1 MISIIAALA
10 ENRVIG
16 VNNTLPW
23 RLPNDLKHFRR
34 LTTGHAIILGRK
46 NYESIGK
53 PLPERTNIVITRNRD
68 FHADGCLI
76 AHSLDEA
83 LALASATAPGVAL
96 PPPSL
101 ASKNDPEI
109 FVIGGAEIYRAA
121 LARTN
126 RLYLTRV
133 HATIAGD
140 THFPEF
146 DETEWR
152 EISRERHKRD
162 ERHAYAYSFV
172 VLERIKPTA

>member
-1 MISIIAALA
+1 MISVIAALA

-68 FHADGCLI
+68 YAAPGCRI
-76 AHSLDEA
+76 AHSLDA
-83 LALASATAPGVAL
+83 AFAIAGD
-96 PPPSL
+96 
-101 ASKNDPEI
+101 DPEV

-121 LARTN
+121 LTRAD

-133 HATIAGD
+133 HAAIAGD
-140 THFPEF
+140 TTFPEF

-152 EISRERHKRD
+152 EISRERHERD

-172 VLERIKPTA
+172 MMERVKRTA

>member
-1 MISIIAALA
+1 MRISIIAALA

-16 VNNTLPW
+16 VNNALPW

-53 PLPERTNIVITRNRD
+53 PLPERTNIIITRNRD
-68 FHADGCLI
+68 FRADGCLI

-83 LALASATAPGVAL
+83 LALA
-96 PPPSL
+96 
-101 ASKNDPEI
+101 KNDPEI

-140 THFPEF
+140 TYFPEF

-152 EISRERHKRD
+152 EISRERHERD

>member
-53 PLPERTNIVITRNRD
+53 PLPERANIVITRNRD
-68 FHADGCLI
+68 FRADGCLI
-76 AHSLDEA
+76 AHSLDAA
-83 LALASATAPGVAL
+83 LALAD
-96 PPPSL
+96 
-101 ASKNDPEI
+101 NDPEI

-121 LARTN
+121 LAHTN

-133 HATIAGD
+133 HAAIAGD

-146 DETEWR
+146 DESEWR
-152 EISRERHKRD
+152 EISRERHERD

-172 VLERIKPTA
+172 VLERIKSAAQGSADCGAEGRKPTA

>member
-1 MISIIAALA
+1 MRISIIAALA

-53 PLPERTNIVITRNRD
+53 PLPERTNIIITRNRD
-68 FHADGCLI
+68 FRADGCLI
-76 AHSLDEA
+76 AHSLVEA
-83 LALASATAPGVAL
+83 LALA
-96 PPPSL
+96 
-101 ASKNDPEI
+101 KNDPEI
-109 FVIGGAEIYRAA
+109 FVIGGAETYRAA

-140 THFPEF
+140 TYFPEF

-152 EISRERHKRD
+152 EISRERHERD

>member
-1 MISIIAALA
+1 MISIIVALA

-23 RLPNDLKHFRR
+23 RLPNDLKHFRH

-53 PLPERTNIVITRNRD
+53 PLPERTNIVITRNHD
-68 FHADGCLI
+68 FRADGCLI
-76 AHSLDEA
+76 AHSLDAA
-83 LALASATAPGVAL
+83 LALVN
-96 PPPSL
+96 
-101 ASKNDPEI
+101 NDPEI

-121 LARTN
+121 LARTD

-133 HATIAGD
+133 HAAIAGD

-152 EISRERHKRD
+152 EISRERHECD

-172 VLERIKPTA
+172 VLERIKKEGE

>member
-68 FHADGCLI
+68 FRAHGCLV

-83 LALASATAPGVAL
+83 LALSR
-96 PPPSL
+96 
-101 ASKNDPEI
+101 NDPEI

-121 LARTN
+121 LAHTN

-133 HATIAGD
+133 HATITGD
-140 THFPEF
+140 TYFPEF

-152 EISRERHKRD
+152 EISRERHERD
-162 ERHAYAYSFV
+162 ERHAYDYSFV
-172 VLERIKPTA
+172 VLERIKKEEE

>member
-16 VNNTLPW
+16 INNTLPW

-34 LTTGHAIILGRK
+34 LTTGHAIIMGRK

-53 PLPERTNIVITRNRD
+53 PLPERTNIIITRNRD
-68 FHADGCLI
+68 YRADGCLI

-83 LALASATAPGVAL
+83 MALA
-96 PPPSL
+96 
-101 ASKNDPEI
+101 KNDPEI
-109 FVIGGAEIYRAA
+109 FVIGGAEIYRTA
-121 LARTN
+121 LARSD

-140 THFPEF
+140 TYFPEF
-146 DETEWR
+146 DETEWQ
-152 EISRERHKRD
+152 EISRERHAAD
-162 ERHAYAYSFV
+162 ERHAFDYSFV
-172 VLERIKPTA
+172 VFERIRRKKNRQD

>member
-16 VNNTLPW
+16 LNNTLPW

-68 FHADGCLI
+68 FRADGCLI

-83 LALASATAPGVAL
+83 LVLAD
-96 PPPSL
+96 
-101 ASKNDPEI
+101 NDPEI
-109 FVIGGAEIYRAA
+109 FIIGGAEIYRAA

-133 HATIAGD
+133 HAAIPGD
-140 THFPEF
+140 TYFPEF

-152 EISRERHKRD
+152 EISRERHERD

>member
-68 FHADGCLI
+68 FPRGRLSYCTFAGRGPGARKRTTRKSSSSAARKFTARRWRAPTGC
-76 AHSLDEA
+76 
-83 LALASATAPGVAL
+83 T
-96 PPPSL
+96 
-101 ASKNDPEI
+101 
-109 FVIGGAEIYRAA
+109 
-121 LARTN
+121 
-126 RLYLTRV
+126 
-133 HATIAGD
+133 
-140 THFPEF
+140 
-146 DETEWR
+146 
-152 EISRERHKRD
+152 
-162 ERHAYAYSFV
+162 
-172 VLERIKPTA
+172 

>member
-34 LTTGHAIILGRK
+34 LTTGHAIIMGRR
-46 NYESIGK
+46 NHESIGK
-53 PLPERTNIVITRNRD
+53 PLPERTNIVITRNHDYR
-68 FHADGCLI
+68 APGCLV

-83 LALASATAPGVAL
+83 LKMADDDAEV
-96 PPPSL
+96 
-101 ASKNDPEI
+101 

-121 LARTN
+121 LARAD

-133 HATIAGD
+133 HAEVQGD
-140 THFPEF
+140 TFFPEF
-146 DETEWR
+146 DRNEWR
-152 EISRERHKRD
+152 ESACERHAAD

-172 VLERIKPTA
+172 VLERI

>member
-1 MISIIAALA
+1 MRISIIAALA

-68 FHADGCLI
+68 FRATGCLV

-83 LALASATAPGVAL
+83 LTLAG
-96 PPPSL
+96 
-101 ASKNDPEI
+101 NDPEI

-152 EISRERHKRD
+152 EISRERHERD
-162 ERHAYAYSFV
+162 ERHAYDYSFV
-172 VLERIKPTA
+172 VLERIRRKKNRQD

>member
-16 VNNTLPW
+16 INNTLPW

-53 PLPERTNIVITRNRD
+53 PLPERANIVITRNRD
-68 FHADGCLI
+68 FRADGCLI
-76 AHSLDEA
+76 AHSLDAA
-83 LALASATAPGVAL
+83 LALAD
-96 PPPSL
+96 
-101 ASKNDPEI
+101 NDPEI

-121 LARTN
+121 LAQTN

-133 HATIAGD
+133 HAAIAGD

-146 DETEWR
+146 DESEWR
-152 EISRERHKRD
+152 EISRERHERD

>member
-1 MISIIAALA
+1 LTVISIIAALA

-23 RLPNDLKHFRR
+23 RLPNDLRHFRR

-68 FHADGCLI
+68 FHANGCLV

-83 LALASATAPGVAL
+83 LALAG
-96 PPPSL
+96 
-101 ASKNDPEI
+101 NDPEI

-140 THFPEF
+140 TFFPEF

-152 EISRERHKRD
+152 EISRERHERD
-162 ERHAYAYSFV
+162 ERHTYAYSFV

>member
-83 LALASATAPGVAL
+83 LALAS
-96 PPPSL
+96 
-101 ASKNDPEI
+101 NDPEI
-109 FVIGGAEIYRAA
+109 FIIGGAEIYRAA
-121 LARTN
+121 LARAD

-133 HATIAGD
+133 HAAIAGD
-140 THFPEF
+140 TYFPEF
-146 DETEWR
+146 DETEWQ
-152 EISRERHKRD
+152 EISRERHATD
-162 ERHAYAYSFV
+162 ERHAFDYSFV
-172 VLERIKPTA
+172 VFERIRRKKNRQD

>member
-16 VNNTLPW
+16 INNTLPW

-53 PLPERTNIVITRNRD
+53 PLPERRNVVITRQSGYE
-68 FHADGCLI
+68 APGCLV

-83 LALASATAPGVAL
+83 LKMADDDAEV
-96 PPPSL
+96 
-101 ASKNDPEI
+101 
-109 FVIGGAEIYRAA
+109 FVIGGAEIYQQT
-121 LARTN
+121 LARAD
-126 RLYLTRV
+126 RLYLTLV
-133 HATIAGD
+133 HAEVQGD
-140 THFPEF
+140 TFFPEF
-146 DETEWR
+146 DRNEWR
-152 EISRERHKRD
+152 ESARERHERD

-172 VLERIKPTA
+172 VLERIRKKKNGQD

>member
-16 VNNTLPW
+16 INNTLPW

-34 LTTGHAIILGRK
+34 LTTGHAIIMGRK

-53 PLPERTNIVITRNRD
+53 PLPERTNIIITRNRD
-68 FHADGCLI
+68 YRADGCLI

-83 LALASATAPGVAL
+83 LTLA
-96 PPPSL
+96 
-101 ASKNDPEI
+101 KNDPEI
-109 FVIGGAEIYRAA
+109 FVIGGAEIYSTA
-121 LARTN
+121 LARAD

-140 THFPEF
+140 TYFPEF

-152 EISRERHKRD
+152 ESACERHAAD
-162 ERHAYAYSFV
+162 ERHAFDYSFV
-172 VLERIKPTA
+172 VFERIRRKKNRQD

>member
-34 LTTGHAIILGRK
+34 LTTGHAIIMGRK

-53 PLPERTNIVITRNRD
+53 PLPERTNIVVTRNRD
-68 FHADGCLI
+68 YRVDGCLI

-83 LALASATAPGVAL
+83 LRLAGD
-96 PPPSL
+96 
-101 ASKNDPEI
+101 DPEI
-109 FVIGGAEIYRAA
+109 FIIGGAEIYREA
-121 LARTN
+121 LPFAD

-133 HATIAGD
+133 HAAVKGD
-140 THFPEF
+140 TFFPEIDNNNWKETACEHHAA
-146 DETEWR
+146 DE
-152 EISRERHKRD
+152 K
-162 ERHAYAYSFV
+162 HAYAYSFV
-172 VLERIKPTA
+172 VLERVKQAA

>member
-16 VNNTLPW
+16 INNTLPW
-23 RLPNDLKHFRR
+23 QLPNDLKHFRR

-68 FHADGCLI
+68 FRADGCLI

-83 LALASATAPGVAL
+83 LALAN
-96 PPPSL
+96 
-101 ASKNDPEI
+101 NDPEI
-109 FVIGGAEIYRAA
+109 FIIGGAEIYRAA
-121 LARTN
+121 LARTAW
-126 RLYLTRV
+126 LYLTRV

-152 EISRERHKRD
+152 EISRERHEPD
-162 ERHAYAYSFV
+162 ERHVYAYSFV
-172 VLERIKPTA
+172 VLERIKPIA

>member
-68 FHADGCLI
+68 YRADGCLV

-83 LALASATAPGVAL
+83 LAL
-96 PPPSL
+96 
-101 ASKNDPEI
+101 SKSDPEI

-121 LARTN
+121 LTRAD
-126 RLYLTRV
+126 RLYLTLV
-133 HATIAGD
+133 HDTVAGD
-140 THFPEF
+140 VYFPEF
-146 DETEWR
+146 DSNDWR
-152 EISRERHKRD
+152 EITRERHERD

-172 VLERIKPTA
+172 VLERIRRKKNRQD

>member
-83 LALASATAPGVAL
+83 LALAS
-96 PPPSL
+96 
-101 ASKNDPEI
+101 NDPEI
-109 FVIGGAEIYRAA
+109 FIIGGAEIYRAA
-121 LARTN
+121 LARAD

-133 HATIAGD
+133 HAAIAGD
-140 THFPEF
+140 TYFPEF
-146 DETEWR
+146 DETEWQ
-152 EISRERHKRD
+152 EISRERHATD

-172 VLERIKPTA
+172 VLERISKEEE